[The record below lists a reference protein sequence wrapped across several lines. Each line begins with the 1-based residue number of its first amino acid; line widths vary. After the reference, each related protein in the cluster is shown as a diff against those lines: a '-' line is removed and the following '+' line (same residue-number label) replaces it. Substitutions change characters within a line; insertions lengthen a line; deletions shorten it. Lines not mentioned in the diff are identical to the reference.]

1 MRGEDPIAL
10 IRSLCLRETPPHAWG
25 RRTSNMKDLFLF
37 GNTPTCV
44 GKTVCIPPRRTRNMK
59 HPHMRGEDVRI
70 HFSARAVAETPPHA
84 WGRPVRHVEYAGQPG
99 NTPTCVGKTQPKG
112 ATMPRYK
119 KHPHMRGEDSRISE
133 DRYNMVE
140 TPPHAWGRQQ
150 PAGGFADETET
161 PPHAWGRLRRAGG
174 TDRLGR
180 NTPTCVGKTAR
191 NRSPRGRTG
200 KHPHMR
206 GEDAVLGRRRPP
218 RRETP
223 PHAWGRPYAMHG
235 NRVLFGNTP
244 TCVGKTRADL
254 SAEKRTQ
261 KHPHM
266 RGEDGW
272 SGSLTRLRQE
282 TPPHA
287 WGRLILG
294 IIIVALCGNTP
305 TCVGKT
311 IPARLTSGHVP
322 KHPHMRGE
330 DFWVR

>member
-1 MRGEDPIAL
+1 
-10 IRSLCLRETPPHAWG
+10 
-25 RRTSNMKDLFLF
+25 
-37 GNTPTCV
+37 
-44 GKTVCIPPRRTRNMK
+44 
-59 HPHMRGEDVRI
+59 
-70 HFSARAVAETPPHA
+70 
-84 WGRPVRHVEYAGQPG
+84 
-99 NTPTCVGKTQPKG
+99 
-112 ATMPRYK
+112 MPRYK

-311 IPARLTSGHVP
+311 LNDH
-322 KHPHMRGE
+322 
-330 DFWVR
+330 

>member
-84 WGRPVRHVEYAGQPG
+84 WGRPQGGNMLIDSCG
-99 NTPTCVGKTQPKG
+99 NTPTCVGKTYWGGYLILCP
-112 ATMPRYK
+112 K
-119 KHPHMRGEDSRISE
+119 KHPHMRGEDLSAMSSTP
-133 DRYNMVE
+133 VSPE
-140 TPPHAWGRQQ
+140 TPPHAWGRHSLKEQ
-150 PAGGFADETET
+150 PCQDTRNTPTCVGKTLASPKIGIIWWKHPHMRGEDNSLLGGFADETET

-244 TCVGKTRADL
+244 TCVGKTLLENGIQAR
-254 SAEKRTQ
+254 EE

-266 RGEDGW
+266 RGEDPER
-272 SGSLTRLRQE
+272 SLNFFLHT
-282 TPPHA
+282 
-287 WGRLILG
+287 WY
-294 IIIVALCGNTP
+294 
-305 TCVGKT
+305 
-311 IPARLTSGHVP
+311 
-322 KHPHMRGE
+322 
-330 DFWVR
+330 